1 MDKNDTN
8 CLSSSKAHQHHQRFC
23 QSLSASS
30 GHWMVGRDGRCT
42 SFSQCAFVHLCY
54 RGGNQIRIRWSE
66 QVPFWVRPLPR
77 PLPGLSLGHRVGW
90 GVAPVAAHAAARP
103 PGLPQMLLAFKEL
116 WSSAWKSWNY
126 IYICIYMCICIYV
139 YIYILS
145 LRVEIPEI
153 YVQTLEFDSP
163 SFFCSFRCP
172 CRFCSHSQAQS
183 TNGIRGA
190 NLCTC
195 SVANVVSEIY
205 WHLVFVCLEEVWQ
218 HFVHQPWRQQKTKLL
233 IILKYNLI

>member
-1 MDKNDTN
+1 MEDAHNSPNVLSFTCAIEVGIRSESDGVN
-8 CLSSSKAHQHHQRFC
+8 RCPFGCGHCHGHCQACLWATEWGEALRLLQRM
-23 QSLSASS
+23 QQRS
-30 GHWMVGRDGRCT
+30 
-42 SFSQCAFVHLCY
+42 
-54 RGGNQIRIRWSE
+54 
-66 QVPFWVRPLPR
+66 
-77 PLPGLSLGHRVGW
+77 HRVYLKCFW
-90 GVAPVAAHAAARP
+90 H
-103 PGLPQMLLAFKEL
+103 L
-116 WSSAWKSWNY
+116 KSCEAVHENHEIIY
-126 IYICIYMCICIYV
+126 IYMYICVYVYM

-218 HFVHQPWRQQKTKLL
+218 HFIHQPWRQQKTKLL

>member
-116 WSSAWKSWNY
+116 WSNAWKSWNY
-126 IYICIYMCICIYV
+126 IYIYTYIYV
-139 YIYILS
+139 LS

-153 YVQTLEFDSP
+153 YM
-163 SFFCSFRCP
+163 FR
-172 CRFCSHSQAQS
+172 R
-183 TNGIRGA
+183 
-190 NLCTC
+190 
-195 SVANVVSEIY
+195 
-205 WHLVFVCLEEVWQ
+205 W
-218 HFVHQPWRQQKTKLL
+218 
-233 IILKYNLI
+233 NLIHHPFSARSGVPADSVLIRKLNRQMGSEAQTFVLVAWQMWYQKFTDIWCLFVWKRFGNTSYINRGVNKKLSY

>member
-126 IYICIYMCICIYV
+126 IYICIYIYM
-139 YIYILS
+139 YIYIYIYIEFEGRNPRNICSDAGIWFTILFLLVQVS
-145 LRVEIPEI
+145 LQI
-153 YVQTLEFDSP
+153 LF
-163 SFFCSFRCP
+163 SFASSIDKWDQRRKP
-172 CRFCSHSQAQS
+172 
-183 TNGIRGA
+183 
-190 NLCTC
+190 L
-195 SVANVVSEIY
+195 Y
-205 WHLVFVCLEEVWQ
+205 L
-218 HFVHQPWRQQKTKLL
+218 
-233 IILKYNLI
+233 